1 MACLCVKSVKANEKI
16 VRKDI
21 RRGMVIV
28 NQENKPVPVTE
39 FEAELQVL
47 HHSTTIK
54 PNYEGVLHCG
64 TIQQTATL
72 VKIFKEN
79 EDE

>member
-1 MACLCVKSVKANEKI
+1 
-16 VRKDI
+16 
-21 RRGMVIV
+21 MVIV
-28 NQENKPVPVTE
+28 NQENKPNPVTM

-47 HHSTTIK
+47 HHSSTIK

-72 VKIFKEN
+72 IKIMKDNEEDDELLRN
-79 EDE
+79 EDRGKALFKFKYHS